1 MDALPAT
8 DRKATGGS
16 RTPNL
21 QITSQVLKSTKRDGT
36 VTCDAPAECVSSTRS
51 SSVPGAA
58 ADDDLRRLVEAWP
71 TLPDPVRAGIL
82 AMIEA
87 TAGA

>member
-1 MDALPAT
+1 MSVGAK
-8 DRKATGGS
+8 DRKANGGS

-21 QITSQVLKSTKRDGT
+21 QITSQVLKSIKRDGT
-36 VTCDAPAECVSSTRS
+36 ATCDAPAERVSSTRS

-58 ADDDLRRLVEAWP
+58 ADPDLRRLVEAWP
-71 TLPDPVRAGIL
+71 TLPDSVRAGIP